1 MPLPPQLVSKLLAE
15 FTFISHESTSIRVAL
30 TVAAFY
36 AGIVGPGIEW
46 PWGLIAKTQ
55 WILKAVELGSNAALS
70 PLCTDQD
77 ILEALKI
84 FRLQILNIQKSFF
97 QSPEVDHDK
106 LISRLREFG
115 EMGDVGAA
123 QILPLVS
130 PEDADIETQDTP
142 SEAAEEAQD
151 TKITEH
157 RKRVHSFLRRFT
169 LTRGADLSILD
180 SDAFDLDYGL
190 KSDIVQSV
198 YSNSLEDFITFAER
212 DRLEPGAERLRY
224 YTSVAIMNGSFEV
237 VRYIAKQ
244 YGASPNDTWGD
255 AAANY
260 THFEDAIMFGR
271 RAIVHFFLEH
281 EPKIPPAKEKL
292 SALHLAS
299 RYDDE
304 LMMRMVC
311 EYLNG
316 HDNLQEVL
324 ESKPDDGEYPSSTP
338 VDLAMDTGAWKA
350 VKILLEY
357 GANIN
362 SQPPGNRLLDSAV
375 RPRSPA
381 CPTDV
386 LLAILE
392 NGAVVNVIPEKG
404 YPSLQWPIETCNVL
418 TVLHLL
424 LHGAALSLSDEH
436 NFVQLAAEVAQRR
449 KKVKPL
455 EVIDEDEKL
464 LANSWQYVQEAS
476 SLIHDMVL
484 VTSRRESG
492 WEASIQD
499 LVNTKA
505 EECKGKMW
513 IVIGEEPLVSM
524 IEVKVPAV
532 P

>member
-1 MPLPPQLVSKLLAE
+1 VSAAE
-15 FTFISHESTSIRVAL
+15 
-30 TVAAFY
+30 
-36 AGIVGPGIEW
+36 
-46 PWGLIAKTQ
+46 
-55 WILKAVELGSNAALS
+55 
-70 PLCTDQD
+70 
-77 ILEALKI
+77 
-84 FRLQILNIQKSFF
+84 
-97 QSPEVDHDK
+97 
-106 LISRLREFG
+106 
-115 EMGDVGAA
+115 
-123 QILPLVS
+123 ILPLIS
-130 PEDADIETQDTP
+130 PEDAELETQDTP
-142 SEAAEEAQD
+142 SEAVEEAQD
-151 TKITEH
+151 TEIVEH
-157 RKRVHSFLRRFT
+157 KKLVHSFLRRFT

-180 SDAFDLDYGL
+180 SDAFDLDYGM

-212 DRLEPGAERLRY
+212 DGLEPGAERLRY
-224 YTSVAIMNGSFEV
+224 YTSVAIMNGSLEV
-237 VRYIAKQ
+237 VRYIVEQ
-244 YGASPNDTWGD
+244 YGASPNDAWGD
-255 AAANY
+255 KAPNY

-281 EPKIPPAKEKL
+281 KPKIPPAKERL

-316 HDNLQEVL
+316 HGNLREVL

-350 VKILLEY
+350 VKVLLEY
-357 GANIN
+357 GANVN
-362 SQPPGNRLLDSAV
+362 SEPPGNRLLDSAV

-386 LLAILE
+386 LQAILE
-392 NGAVVNVIPEKG
+392 NRAEVNIIPEKG
-404 YPSLQWPIETCNVL
+404 YPLLQWPIETCNVL

-424 LHGAALSLSDEH
+424 LHGATLSLSDEH
-436 NFVQLAAEVAQRR
+436 DFVQLAAEVAQTRT
-449 KKVKPL
+449 KVKPL
-455 EVIDEDEKL
+455 EIIDEDENP
-464 LANSWQYVQEAS
+464 LANSWRYVQEAS

-492 WEASIQD
+492 WEASIRD

-505 EECKGKMW
+505 EESKGKMW